1 MQAELIYDP
10 NFHAHPELI
19 LPRALSDAECEAFE
33 ARFPDCDYFEDLDGE
48 AYWIAASHELDLPP
62 LNDWLASIEA

>member
-10 NFHAHPELI
+10 SFHDNPELI
-19 LPRALSDAECEAFE
+19 LPRALSDGELAQFNE
-33 ARFPDCDYFEDLDGE
+33 RFPDCDYYEDLDGD

-62 LNDWLASIEA
+62 LNDWLASIAA